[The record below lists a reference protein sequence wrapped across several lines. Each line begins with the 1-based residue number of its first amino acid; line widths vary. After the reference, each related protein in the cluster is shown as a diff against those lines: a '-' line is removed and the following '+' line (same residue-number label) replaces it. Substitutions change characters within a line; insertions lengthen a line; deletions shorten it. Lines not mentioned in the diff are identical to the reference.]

1 MKKEIF
7 RNFPMSGENEL
18 TSLKLVSGKIR
29 GRE

>member
-18 TSLKLVSGKIR
+18 TSLKLVSGKR
-29 GRE
+29 RE